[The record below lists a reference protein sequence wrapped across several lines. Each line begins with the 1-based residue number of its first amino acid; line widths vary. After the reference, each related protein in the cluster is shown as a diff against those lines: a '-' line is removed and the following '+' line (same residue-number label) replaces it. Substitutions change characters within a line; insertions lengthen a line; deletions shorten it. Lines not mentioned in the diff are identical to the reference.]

1 MIDPGEVR
9 AAAEDLGWE
18 LPRLYLAYFGF
29 GGNESLAV
37 LETFLGSGQGLSRL
51 EFNKL
56 AAAVNDTYVGRGQ
69 NHPVHYD
76 EA

>member
-9 AAAEDLGWE
+9 AAAEDLGW
-18 LPRLYLAYFGF
+18 PPQRLYLAYFGF

-37 LETFLGSGQGLSRL
+37 LATFLRSGEGLSRL

-69 NHPVHYD
+69 NHPVGYH